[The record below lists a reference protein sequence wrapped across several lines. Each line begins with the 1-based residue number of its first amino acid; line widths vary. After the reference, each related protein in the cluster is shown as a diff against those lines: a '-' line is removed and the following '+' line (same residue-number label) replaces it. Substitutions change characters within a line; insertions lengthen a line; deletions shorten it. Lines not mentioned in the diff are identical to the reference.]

1 MGFSFRKSIKLGGG
15 FKINFS
21 KSGIGYSWGVKGFRL
36 TKTARGSSRATAS
49 IPGTGISYSTEHKSK
64 TSNLKEN
71 TKTSLLNGLQ
81 QNPNT
86 ETIDYSN
93 YQNIETITSSI
104 FSESIPKEYKA
115 FLKSINKRRIL
126 DFSFI
131 AIIIAFFIT
140 GFIPVTVVFL
150 VILFMLHTMLRI
162 NLFYE
167 FDTETSKKYN
177 AYLEAWKK
185 VSKSRYV
192 WKLEQKADIYNKK
205 ELGNSD
211 SAVKRVKTRIS
222 FRSPWWIKSNVKFPV
237 LNLIN
242 QRIIFLPDKI
252 LVIKLGVSAISIQEV
267 IFDIYAIG
275 YMETEKLIL
284 NDSELIKKQWV
295 FTNKNGE
302 PDKRYKNNIQ
312 LPVYK
317 YGMIK
322 GFSDSG
328 LNFGLMISNEKN
340 VDEFDKCLKDY
351 LSVFKGTEAEN
362 GN

>member
-1 MGFSFRKSIKLGGG
+1 MGFRFRKSIKIGGG
-15 FKINFS
+15 AKINFS
-21 KSGIGYSWGVKGFRL
+21 KSGIGYGWGVKGFRL
-36 TKTARGSSRATAS
+36 TKTARGSGRVTAS
-49 IPGTGISYSTEHKSK
+49 IPGTGMSYSTESKAKKSNK
-64 TSNLKEN
+64 IRASKN
-71 TKTSLLNGLQ
+71 SQFNGLFEDS
-81 QNPNT
+81 NT

-104 FSESIPKEYKA
+104 SSKKIPEEYKA
-115 FLKSINKRRIL
+115 FLKGINKRRIL

-131 AIIIAFFIT
+131 AIIIAFLIT
-140 GFIPVTVVFL
+140 GFIPVSLIFL
-150 VILFMLHTMLRI
+150 VILLILHRLLRI
-162 NLFYE
+162 NLIYE
-167 FDTETSKKYN
+167 FDSETLEKYN
-177 AYLEAWKK
+177 DYLEAWKK

-192 WKLEQKADIYNKK
+192 WRLVQNGDVYNKK

-242 QRIIFLPDKI
+242 QRLVVLPDKI
-252 LVIKLGVSAISIQEV
+252 LVIKVGVGAVSIQEV
-267 IFDIYAIG
+267 NFDIYAIG

-284 NDSELIKKQWV
+284 NDAELIQKQWL

-322 GFSDSG
+322 GTSESG
-328 LNFGLMISNEKN
+328 LNFGLMISNEN
-340 VDEFDKCLKDY
+340 SVDEFDKSLKNY
-351 LSVFKGTEAEN
+351 LDVFKGSEAEN
-362 GN
+362 AD